1 MLERILQE
9 TIQELDARGVPDEA
23 LAVEKSGR
31 LRARRYVPVGRAWR
45 LGTLLISRDG
55 SLYSTGEV
63 TRAIE
68 PSIAS
73 RSRTV
78 MAEAQRDDRRAAARG
93 HFREGEVV
101 NFGFTPIDK
110 DAAALAAGAGPLSLR
125 NGVIM
130 VQWNADAANGRR
142 PLAGYLRDRLDVL
155 DED

>member
-1 MLERILQE
+1 MLERILKE

-23 LAVEKSGR
+23 LAVEKTSR
-31 LRARRYVPVGRAWR
+31 FRARRYVPVGRAWR
-45 LGTLLISRDG
+45 LGALLISRDG

-93 HFREGEVV
+93 RFVEGEVV
-101 NFGFTPIDK
+101 NFGFSPIDT
-110 DAAALAAGAGPLSLR
+110 DAAALAEGAGPLSLR
-125 NGVIM
+125 DGVIM
-130 VQWNADAANGRR
+130 VRWNADAVDGRR
-142 PLAGYLRDRLDVL
+142 PLADYLRDRLDALV
-155 DED
+155 ED